1 MRVRVSPS
9 AQNMDAHTTEQL
21 ATPAL
26 LVDLDALNKNMRTM
40 SLRHPAAKLRPHTK
54 AHKCT
59 GIAQLQQHY
68 GHKTFTCA
76 TPREI
81 IGMAAAE
88 VGEDFLLANEVVDI
102 ERLKKLAQIAENARV
117 TIAVDSQETID
128 AATRAGLHD
137 VLIDVNV
144 GLPRCG
150 IAPELAGRLADSA
163 RKSGLTVRGVMGYEG
178 HLMMTD
184 GHDNRKQKVAES
196 MQFLA
201 RAASDV
207 GGEIISAGGTG
218 TFDMHDDTCINELQA
233 GSYALMDT
241 HYAKLELPFIQS
253 CFVLG
258 TIISANQQWLV
269 IDVGL
274 KSLGMDHGNP
284 TVDGFDVLF
293 CSDEHTT
300 LKPKK
305 DSAKQKVKVGERLR
319 VIPAHIDPTM
329 AMHSVAHIVR
339 GEELID
345 TWQIDLRGW

>member
-1 MRVRVSPS
+1 MQAR
-9 AQNMDAHTTEQL
+9 TTSQL

-26 LVDLDALNKNMRTM
+26 LIDLDALNGNLRTM
-40 SLRHPAAKLRPHTK
+40 SLRHPGTKLRPHTK

-59 GIAQLQQHY
+59 NLANLQSQY

-81 IGMAAAE
+81 IGMAAAG
-88 VGEDFLLANEVVDI
+88 VGKDYLLANEVVDPD
-102 ERLKKLAQIAENARV
+102 RLSALAKVSQSARV
-117 TIAVDSQETID
+117 TIAVDSEITVM
-128 AATRAGLHD
+128 AAAHAGLCD

-150 IAPELAGRLADSA
+150 VAPALAGQLADFA
-163 RKSGLTVRGVMGYEG
+163 RKQKMTVHGVMGYEG
-178 HLMMTD
+178 HLMMVD
-184 GHDNRKQKVAES
+184 GHEKRKQRVADS
-196 MQFLA
+196 MQLLA
-201 RAASDV
+201 SASQDV

-218 TFDMHDDTCINELQA
+218 TFDLHDETCINELQA

-241 HYAKLELPFIQS
+241 HYAKLNLPFDQS

-258 TIISANQQWLV
+258 TVISKSIDWLV

-284 TVDGFDVLF
+284 SVDGFDVLF

-300 LKPKK
+300 LATKK
-305 DSAKQKVKVGERLR
+305 ESKNTKVSVGDKLR

-329 AMHSVAHIVR
+329 AMHELAFLVR
-339 GEELID
+339 GDEVID
-345 TWQIDLRGW
+345 LWPIDLRGW

>member
-1 MRVRVSPS
+1 MQAR
-9 AQNMDAHTTEQL
+9 TTSQL

-26 LVDLDALNKNMRTM
+26 LIDLDALNGNLRTM
-40 SLRHPAAKLRPHTK
+40 SLRHPGTKLRPHTK

-59 GIAQLQQHY
+59 NLANLQSQY

-81 IGMAAAE
+81 IGMAAAG
-88 VGEDFLLANEVVDI
+88 VGKDYLLANEVVDPD
-102 ERLKKLAQIAENARV
+102 RLSALAKVSQSARV
-117 TIAVDSQETID
+117 TIAVDSEITVM
-128 AATRAGLHD
+128 AAAHAGLCD

-150 IAPELAGRLADSA
+150 VAPALAGQLADFA
-163 RKSGLTVRGVMGYEG
+163 RKQKMTVHGVMGYEG
-178 HLMMTD
+178 HLMMID
-184 GHDNRKQKVAES
+184 GHEKRKQRVADS
-196 MQFLA
+196 MQLLA
-201 RAASDV
+201 SASQDV

-218 TFDMHDDTCINELQA
+218 TFDLHDETCINELQA

-241 HYAKLELPFIQS
+241 HYAKLNLPFDQS

-258 TIISANQQWLV
+258 TVISKSTDWLV

-284 TVDGFDVLF
+284 SVDGFDVLF

-300 LKPKK
+300 LATKK
-305 DSAKQKVKVGERLR
+305 ESKNTKVSVGDKLR

-329 AMHSVAHIVR
+329 AMHELAFLVR
-339 GEELID
+339 GDEVID
-345 TWQIDLRGW
+345 SWPIDLRGW

>member
-1 MRVRVSPS
+1 MQSR
-9 AQNMDAHTTEQL
+9 TTSQL

-26 LVDLDALNKNMRTM
+26 LIDLDALNGNLRTM
-40 SLRHPAAKLRPHTK
+40 SLRHPGAKLRPHTK

-59 GIAQLQQHY
+59 NLANLQSQY

-81 IGMAAAE
+81 IGMAAAG
-88 VGEDFLLANEVVDI
+88 VGKDYLLANEVVEPD
-102 ERLKKLAQIAENARV
+102 RLSALAKVSQSARV
-117 TIAVDSQETID
+117 TIAVDSEITVM
-128 AATRAGLHD
+128 AAARAGLSD

-150 IAPELAGRLADSA
+150 VAPALAGQLADFA
-163 RKSGLTVRGVMGYEG
+163 RIQKLNVRGVMGYEG
-178 HLMMTD
+178 HLMMVE
-184 GHDNRKQKVAES
+184 GHDKRKQRVADS
-196 MQFLA
+196 MQLLTK
-201 RAASDV
+201 AAQDV

-218 TFDMHDDTCINELQA
+218 TFDLHDETCINELQA

-241 HYAKLELPFIQS
+241 HYAKLNLPFEQS

-258 TIISANQQWLV
+258 TVISKSTDWLV

-284 TVDGFDVLF
+284 SVDGFDVLF

-300 LKPKK
+300 LATKK
-305 DSAKQKVKVGERLR
+305 ESKNTKVSVGDKLR

-329 AMHSVAHIVR
+329 AMHELAFLVR
-339 GEELID
+339 GDEVID
-345 TWQIDLRGW
+345 SWPIDLRGW

>member
-1 MRVRVSPS
+1 MQPR
-9 AQNMDAHTTEQL
+9 TTSQL

-26 LVDLDALNKNMRTM
+26 LIDLDALNGNLRTM
-40 SLRHPAAKLRPHTK
+40 SLRHPGKKLRPHTK

-59 GIAQLQQHY
+59 NLANLQSQY

-81 IGMAAAE
+81 IGMAAAG
-88 VGEDFLLANEVVDI
+88 VGKDYLLANEVVEPD
-102 ERLKKLAQIAENARV
+102 RLSALAKVSQSARV
-117 TIAVDSQETID
+117 TIAVDSEITVM
-128 AATRAGLHD
+128 AAARAGLSD

-150 IAPELAGRLADSA
+150 VAPALAGQLADFA
-163 RKSGLTVRGVMGYEG
+163 RIQKLNVRGVMGYEG
-178 HLMMTD
+178 HLMMVE
-184 GHDNRKQKVAES
+184 GHDKRKQRVADS
-196 MQFLA
+196 MQLLTK
-201 RAASDV
+201 AAQDV

-218 TFDMHDDTCINELQA
+218 TFDLHDETCINELQA

-241 HYAKLELPFIQS
+241 HYAKLNLPFEQS

-258 TIISANQQWLV
+258 TVISKSTDWLV

-284 TVDGFDVLF
+284 SVDGFDVLF

-300 LKPKK
+300 LATKK
-305 DSAKQKVKVGERLR
+305 ESKNTKVSVGDKLR

-329 AMHSVAHIVR
+329 AMHELAFLVR
-339 GEELID
+339 GDEVID
-345 TWQIDLRGW
+345 SWPIDLRGW

>member
-1 MRVRVSPS
+1 MQAR
-9 AQNMDAHTTEQL
+9 TTSQL

-26 LVDLDALNKNMRTM
+26 LIDLDALNGNLRTM
-40 SLRHPAAKLRPHTK
+40 SLRHPGTKLRPHTK

-59 GIAQLQQHY
+59 NLANLQSQY

-81 IGMAAAE
+81 IGMAAAG
-88 VGEDFLLANEVVDI
+88 VGKDYLLANEVVDPD
-102 ERLKKLAQIAENARV
+102 RLSALAKVSQSARV
-117 TIAVDSQETID
+117 TIAVDSEITVM
-128 AATRAGLHD
+128 AAARAGLCD

-150 IAPELAGRLADSA
+150 VAPALAGQLADFA
-163 RKSGLTVRGVMGYEG
+163 RKQKMTVHGVMGYEG
-178 HLMMTD
+178 HLMMID
-184 GHDNRKQKVAES
+184 GHEKRKQRVADS
-196 MQFLA
+196 MQLLA
-201 RAASDV
+201 SASQDV

-218 TFDMHDDTCINELQA
+218 TFDLHDETCINELQA

-241 HYAKLELPFIQS
+241 HYAKLNLPFDQS

-258 TIISANQQWLV
+258 TVISKSTDWLV

-284 TVDGFDVLF
+284 SVDGFDVLF

-300 LKPKK
+300 LATKK
-305 DSAKQKVKVGERLR
+305 ESKNTKVSVGDKLR

-329 AMHSVAHIVR
+329 SMHELAFLVR
-339 GEELID
+339 GDEVID
-345 TWQIDLRGW
+345 SWPIDLRGW

>member
-1 MRVRVSPS
+1 MQAR
-9 AQNMDAHTTEQL
+9 TTSQL

-26 LVDLDALNKNMRTM
+26 LIDLDALNGNLRTM
-40 SLRHPAAKLRPHTK
+40 SLRHPGTKLRPHTK

-59 GIAQLQQHY
+59 NLANLQSQY

-81 IGMAAAE
+81 IGMAAAG
-88 VGEDFLLANEVVDI
+88 VGKDYLLANEVVDPG
-102 ERLKKLAQIAENARV
+102 RLSALAKVSQSARV
-117 TIAVDSQETID
+117 TIAVDSEITVM
-128 AATRAGLHD
+128 AAAHAGLCD

-150 IAPELAGRLADSA
+150 VAPALAGQLADFA
-163 RKSGLTVRGVMGYEG
+163 RKQKMTVHGVMGYEG
-178 HLMMTD
+178 HLMMVD
-184 GHDNRKQKVAES
+184 GHEKRKQRVADS
-196 MQFLA
+196 MQLLA
-201 RAASDV
+201 SASQDV

-218 TFDMHDDTCINELQA
+218 TFDLHDETCINELQA

-241 HYAKLELPFIQS
+241 HYAKLNLPFDQS

-258 TIISANQQWLV
+258 TVISKSTDWLV

-284 TVDGFDVLF
+284 SVDGFDVLF

-300 LKPKK
+300 LATKK
-305 DSAKQKVKVGERLR
+305 ESKNTKVSVGDKLR

-329 AMHSVAHIVR
+329 AMHELAFLVR
-339 GEELID
+339 GDEVID
-345 TWQIDLRGW
+345 SWPIDLRGW